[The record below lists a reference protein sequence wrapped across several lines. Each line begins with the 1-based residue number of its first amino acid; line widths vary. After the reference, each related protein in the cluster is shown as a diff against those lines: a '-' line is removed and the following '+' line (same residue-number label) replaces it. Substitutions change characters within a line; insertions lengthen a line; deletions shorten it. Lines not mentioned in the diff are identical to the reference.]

1 MTGLPL
7 PEQSVTMNLS
17 FTPEEEAF
25 RQEVQDFLSDHLTPE
40 LRAYAR
46 RMTSVY
52 STKEVA
58 LEWQAILVKQG
69 WAAPSWPVEYGGT
82 GWSVA
87 ERYIYD
93 VEMARAGA
101 PPLSPMGIGMCGPA
115 LIGHGSQAQK
125 DHYLPR
131 ILSGEDF
138 WCQGYSEPH
147 AGSDLAAL
155 TMSAIEDGD
164 AFVCNGSK
172 IWTTHAH
179 EANMMFCLVRTDATG
194 KPQQGI
200 TFLLIDMNSPSVT
213 IDPILMLSGEHIQNA
228 VFFSD
233 VRVPKA
239 NVIGKVNEGWTVAKY
254 LLEFERGGSAYGPRL
269 LSRLCAIRQSAHEEG
284 GLDPGFA
291 RKLSLAEADIL
302 ALEAAELQQMSVLAG
317 GGTPGLK
324 ASMMKIRGTELSQ
337 HLTEL
342 AIELAGTYAAPF
354 QPQHLSPGGPVPA
367 AECLGL
373 SRSVP
378 ETGPESALTVSSKY
392 FNDRA
397 GSIYAGSNEIQRG
410 ILAKGQLEL

>member
-1 MTGLPL
+1 MKLAFTREEESFREEVRDFLDR
-7 PEQSVTMNLS
+7 NLS
-17 FTPEEEAF
+17 P
-25 RQEVQDFLSDHLTPE
+25 S
-40 LRAYAR
+40 LRAYAK

-52 STKEVA
+52 STKPIA
-58 LEWQAILVKQG
+58 MEWQSILVKQG

-82 GWSVA
+82 NWSVA
-87 ERYIYD
+87 QRYIFD

-115 LIGHGSQAQK
+115 LIGHGSKAQK

-131 ILSGEDF
+131 ILSGADF

-155 TMSAIEDGD
+155 TMSAVEDGD
-164 AFVCNGSK
+164 SYVCNGSK

-179 EANMMFCLVRTDATG
+179 EANMMFCLVRTDSSG
-194 KPQQGI
+194 KQQQGI
-200 TFLLIDMNSPSVT
+200 TFILIDMTSPGVRV
-213 IDPILMLSGEHIQNA
+213 DPILMLSGEHIQNA
-228 VFFSD
+228 VFFTD

-254 LLEFERGGSAYGPRL
+254 LLEFERGGSSYGPRL
-269 LSRLCAIRQSAHEEG
+269 LARLRSLRQIAAEEG
-284 GLDPGFA
+284 LLDEAFA
-291 RKLSLAEADIL
+291 RKLSKAEAE
-302 ALEAAELQQMSVLAG
+302 AQTLEAAELQMMSELAG

-342 AIELAGTYAAPF
+342 SLELAGAYAAPF
-354 QPQHLSPGGPVPA
+354 QPHHTSPGGPVPGFDGTNTPLA
-367 AECLGL
+367 
-373 SRSVP
+373 
-378 ETGPESALTVSSKY
+378 GPESAVTASAKY
-392 FNDRA
+392 LNDRA

-410 ILAKGQLEL
+410 ILAKGQLGL

>member
-1 MTGLPL
+1 
-7 PEQSVTMNLS
+7 MNLS

-25 RQEVQDFLSDHLTPE
+25 REEVRDFLADHLSPS

-52 STKEVA
+52 ATRQVA

-82 GWSVA
+82 NWTPA
-87 ERYIYD
+87 QRYIYD

-115 LIGHGSQAQK
+115 LIGHGSKAQK

-155 TMSAIEDGD
+155 TMSAVEDGD
-164 AFVCNGSK
+164 DFICNGSK

-179 EANMMFCLVRTDATG
+179 EANMMFCLVRTDASG

-200 TFLLIDMNSPSVT
+200 TFLLIDMNAPGVRV
-213 IDPILMLSGEHIQNA
+213 DPILMLSGEHIQNA
-228 VFFSD
+228 VFFTD

-239 NVIGKVNEGWTVAKY
+239 NVVGQVNHGWTVAKY
-254 LLEFERGGSAYGPRL
+254 LLEFERGGSSYGPRL
-269 LSRLCAIRQSAHEEG
+269 LARLRAIRHTAAED
-284 GLDPGFA
+284 GLLEPGFA
-291 RKLSLAEADIL
+291 RKLSLAEAEIL
-302 ALEAAELQQMSVLAG
+302 ALEAAELQQMAELAG

-342 AIELAGTYAAPF
+342 ALELAGAYAAPF
-354 QPQHLSPGGPVPA
+354 QPHHTAPGGPVPGFEGLNTPQAGPGSAVTA
-367 AECLGL
+367 A
-373 SRSVP
+373 P
-378 ETGPESALTVSSKY
+378 KY
-392 FNDRA
+392 LNDRA

-410 ILAKGQLEL
+410 ILAKGQLGL

>member
-1 MTGLPL
+1 
-7 PEQSVTMNLS
+7 MNLS

-25 RQEVQDFLSDHLTPE
+25 RTEVRTFLERSLTDD
-40 LRAYAR
+40 LRAYAK

-52 STKEVA
+52 ASRPVA
-58 LEWQAILVKQG
+58 MKWQKILVDQG

-82 GWSVA
+82 DWPPA
-87 ERYIYD
+87 QRYIFD

-115 LIGHGSQAQK
+115 LIGHGTKAQK
-125 DHYLPR
+125 DYYLPR

-155 TMSAIEDGD
+155 TMSAVEDGD
-164 AFVCNGSK
+164 DFICNGSK

-179 EANMMFCLVRTDATG
+179 EANMMFCLVRTDASG

-200 TFLLIDMNSPSVT
+200 TFLLIDMTAPGVT
-213 IDPILMLSGEHIQNA
+213 VDPIIMLSGEHIQNA

-239 NVIGKVNEGWTVAKY
+239 NVIGRVNEGWTVAKY
-254 LLEFERGGSAYGPRL
+254 LLEFERGGSSYGPRL
-269 LSRLCAIRQSAHEEG
+269 LARLRALRATAAEEG
-284 GLDPGFA
+284 LLDAGFA
-291 RKLSLAEADIL
+291 RKLSLAEAETL
-302 ALEAAELQQMSVLAG
+302 SLEASELQQMSDLAG

-342 AIELAGTYAAPF
+342 AMELAGDYAAPF
-354 QPQHLSPGGPVPA
+354 QPQHLSPGGPVPVMDDL
-367 AECLGL
+367 ELTG
-373 SRSVP
+373 SDP
-378 ETGPESALTVSSKY
+378 EVGPESALTVSAKY
-392 FNDRA
+392 LNDRA

-410 ILAKGQLEL
+410 ILSKGQLGL

>member
-1 MTGLPL
+1 MKLA
-7 PEQSVTMNLS
+7 
-17 FTPEEEAF
+17 FTPGEEAF
-25 RQEVQDFLSDHLTPE
+25 RKEVRDFLDRNLSADL
-40 LRAYAR
+40 LAYAR
-46 RMTSVY
+46 SMTSVY
-52 STKEVA
+52 STKPVA
-58 LEWQAILVKQG
+58 MEWQRILVKQG

-82 GWSVA
+82 NWSVA
-87 ERYIYD
+87 QRYIFD

-115 LIGHGSQAQK
+115 LIGHGSKAQK
-125 DHYLPR
+125 DYYLPR

-138 WCQGYSEPH
+138 WCQGYSEPD

-155 TMSAIEDGD
+155 TMSAVEDGAD
-164 AFVCNGSK
+164 YICNGSK

-179 EANMMFCLVRTDATG
+179 EANMMFCLVRTDSSG

-200 TFLLIDMNSPSVT
+200 TFILIDMTSPGVRV
-213 IDPILMLSGEHIQNA
+213 DPILMLSGEHIQNA

-254 LLEFERGGSAYGPRL
+254 LLEFERGGSSYGPRL
-269 LSRLCAIRQSAHEEG
+269 LARLRSLRQIAAQD
-284 GLDPGFA
+284 GLLDANFA
-291 RKLSLAEADIL
+291 RKLSQAETEAQT
-302 ALEAAELQQMSVLAG
+302 LEAAELQMMSELTG

-342 AIELAGTYAAPF
+342 GLELAGAHAAPF
-354 QPQHLSPGGPVPA
+354 QPHHTSPGGPVPGF
-367 AECLGL
+367 EGVNTPL
-373 SRSVP
+373 V
-378 ETGPESALTVSSKY
+378 GPESAVTVSAKY
-392 FNDRA
+392 LNDRA

-410 ILAKGQLEL
+410 ILSKGQLGL

>member
-1 MTGLPL
+1 MKLA
-7 PEQSVTMNLS
+7 
-17 FTPEEEAF
+17 FTRDEEAF
-25 RQEVQDFLSDHLTPE
+25 RAEVRDFLDRNLSAD
-40 LRAYAR
+40 LRAYAK

-52 STKEVA
+52 STKPVA
-58 LEWQAILVKQG
+58 MEWQRILVKQG

-82 GWSVA
+82 NWSVA
-87 ERYIYD
+87 QRYIFD

-115 LIGHGSQAQK
+115 LIGHGSKAQK

-155 TMSAIEDGD
+155 TMSAVEDGD
-164 AFVCNGSK
+164 HYICNGSK

-179 EANMMFCLVRTDATG
+179 EANMMFCLVRTDSSG
-194 KPQQGI
+194 KLQQGI
-200 TFLLIDMNSPSVT
+200 TFILIDMNATGVRV
-213 IDPILMLSGEHIQNA
+213 DPILMLSGEHIQNA
-228 VFFSD
+228 VFFTD

-254 LLEFERGGSAYGPRL
+254 LLEFERGGSSYGPRL
-269 LSRLCAIRQSAHEEG
+269 LARLRSLRQIAAEEG
-284 GLDPGFA
+284 LLDADFG
-291 RKLSLAEADIL
+291 RKLSQAEAE
-302 ALEAAELQQMSVLAG
+302 AQTLEAAELQMMSELAG

-342 AIELAGTYAAPF
+342 ALELAGAYGAPF
-354 QPQHLSPGGPVPA
+354 QPHHTSPGGPVPGFDGA
-367 AECLGL
+367 NTPL
-373 SRSVP
+373 V
-378 ETGPESALTVSSKY
+378 GPESAVTVSAKY
-392 FNDRA
+392 LNDRA

-410 ILAKGQLEL
+410 ILAKGQLGL

>member
-1 MTGLPL
+1 MKLA
-7 PEQSVTMNLS
+7 
-17 FTPEEEAF
+17 FTPGEEAF
-25 RQEVQDFLSDHLTPE
+25 REEVRDFLDRNLGAD
-40 LRAYAR
+40 LRAYAK

-52 STKEVA
+52 SAKPISM
-58 LEWQAILVKQG
+58 EWQRILVKQG

-82 GWSVA
+82 SWSVA
-87 ERYIYD
+87 QRYIFD

-115 LIGHGSQAQK
+115 LIGHGSKAQK
-125 DHYLPR
+125 DYYLPR

-155 TMSAIEDGD
+155 TMSAVEDGD
-164 AFVCNGSK
+164 DFICSGSK

-179 EANMMFCLVRTDATG
+179 EANMMFCLVRTDSSG
-194 KPQQGI
+194 KQQQGI
-200 TFLLIDMNSPSVT
+200 TFVLIDMNAPGVRV
-213 IDPILMLSGEHIQNA
+213 DPILMLSGEHIQNA
-228 VFFSD
+228 VFFTD

-254 LLEFERGGSAYGPRL
+254 LLEFERGGSSYGPRL
-269 LSRLCAIRQSAHEEG
+269 LARLRSLRQIAAEEG
-284 GLDPGFA
+284 LLGADFA
-291 RKLSLAEADIL
+291 RKLSQAEAE
-302 ALEAAELQQMSVLAG
+302 AQTLEAAELQMMSELAG

-342 AIELAGTYAAPF
+342 GLELAGAYAAPF
-354 QPQHLSPGGPVPA
+354 QPHHTSPGGPVPGFEGA
-367 AECLGL
+367 NTPL
-373 SRSVP
+373 V
-378 ETGPESALTVSSKY
+378 GPESAVTVSAKY
-392 FNDRA
+392 LNDRA

-410 ILAKGQLEL
+410 ILSKGQLGL

>member
-1 MTGLPL
+1 
-7 PEQSVTMNLS
+7 MNLS
-17 FTPEEEAF
+17 FTREEEAF
-25 RQEVQDFLSDHLTPE
+25 REEVRDFLARNLTE
-40 LRAYAR
+40 DLRAYAR

-52 STKEVA
+52 ATKPIA
-58 LEWQAILVKQG
+58 LKWQQILVKQG

-82 GWSVA
+82 GWTPA
-87 ERYIYD
+87 QRYIFD

-115 LIGHGSQAQK
+115 LIGHGSKAQK

-155 TMSAIEDGD
+155 TMSAIDQGD
-164 AFVCNGSK
+164 HFLCNGSK

-179 EANMMFCLVRTDATG
+179 EANMMFCLVRTDASG

-200 TFLLIDMNSPSVT
+200 TFLLIDMTQPGVRV
-213 IDPILMLSGEHIQNA
+213 DPILMLSGEHIQNA
-228 VFFSD
+228 VFFTD
-233 VRVPKA
+233 VRVPKE
-239 NVIGKVNEGWTVAKY
+239 NVIGRINDGWTVAKY
-254 LLEFERGGSAYGPRL
+254 LLEFERGGSSYGPRL
-269 LSRLCAIRQSAHEEG
+269 LARLRAIRVTAAEEG
-284 GLDPGFA
+284 ALDAAFA
-291 RKLSLAEADIL
+291 AKLSRAEAEIL
-302 ALEAAELQQMSVLAG
+302 ALEAAELQQMSELAR

-342 AIELAGTYAAPF
+342 ALELAGVYAAPF
-354 QPQHLSPGGPVPA
+354 QPHHTSPGGPVPGF
-367 AECLGL
+367 EGL
-373 SRSVP
+373 NTP
-378 ETGPESALTVSSKY
+378 QAGPGTAVTATAKY
-392 FNDRA
+392 LNDRA

-410 ILAKGQLEL
+410 ILSKGQLGL

>member
-1 MTGLPL
+1 
-7 PEQSVTMNLS
+7 MNLS
-17 FTPEEEAF
+17 FTSDEESF
-25 RQEVQDFLSDHLTPE
+25 RDEVREFLDKHLTAD

-52 STKEVA
+52 ASKPVA
-58 LEWQAILVKQG
+58 MEWQRILVARG
-69 WAAPSWPVEYGGT
+69 WAAPSWPVEYGGA

-87 ERYIYD
+87 QRYIFD
-93 VEMARAGA
+93 LEMARAGA
-101 PPLSPMGIGMCGPA
+101 PSLSPMGIGMCGPA
-115 LIGHGSQAQK
+115 LIGHGSKAQK
-125 DHYLPR
+125 DYYLPR

-155 TMSAIEDGD
+155 TMSALEDGD
-164 AFVCNGSK
+164 HFVCNGSK

-200 TFLLIDMNSPSVT
+200 TFLLIDMTEPGVRV
-213 IDPILMLSGEHIQNA
+213 DPILMLSGEHIQNA
-228 VFFSD
+228 VFFTD

-239 NVIGKVNEGWTVAKY
+239 NVVGRVHEGWTVAKY
-254 LLEFERGGSAYGPRL
+254 LLEFERGGSSYGPRL
-269 LSRLCAIRQSAHEEG
+269 LARLRSLRRIAADDGLLDAH
-284 GLDPGFA
+284 FA
-291 RKLSLAEADIL
+291 QKLSRAEAEAQ
-302 ALEAAELQQMSVLAG
+302 ALEAAELQLMSELKR

-342 AIELAGTYAAPF
+342 ALELAGSYGAPL
-354 QPQHLSPGGPVPA
+354 QPHHTAPGGPVPGF
-367 AECLGL
+367 EGL
-373 SRSVP
+373 NTPMV
-378 ETGPESALTVSSKY
+378 GPESAVTVTPKY
-392 FNDRA
+392 LNDRA

-410 ILAKGQLEL
+410 ILSKGQLGL